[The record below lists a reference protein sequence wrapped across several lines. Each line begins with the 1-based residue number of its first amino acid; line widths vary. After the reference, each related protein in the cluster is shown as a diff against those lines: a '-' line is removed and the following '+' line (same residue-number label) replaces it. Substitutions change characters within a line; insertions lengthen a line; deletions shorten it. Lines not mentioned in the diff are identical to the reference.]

1 MNAKIQKPILT
12 TAEAARYLG
21 ISVRELKRLMVAGH
35 IRRLRGF
42 HKPFRFSVCELDR
55 YLKDGLVLG

>member
-1 MNAKIQKPILT
+1 MKVDYGKPILT

-21 ISVRELKRLMVAGH
+21 IQVRELKRLLVAGH

-42 HKPFRFSVCELDR
+42 HKPFKFSKYELDR
-55 YLKDGLVLG
+55 YLQEGLVLG